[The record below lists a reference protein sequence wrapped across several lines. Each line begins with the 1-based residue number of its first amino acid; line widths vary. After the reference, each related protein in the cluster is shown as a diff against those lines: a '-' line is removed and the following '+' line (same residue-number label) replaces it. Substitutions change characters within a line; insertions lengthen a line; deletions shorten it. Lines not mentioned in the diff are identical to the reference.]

1 MSSQYILI
9 ICQTVS
15 MVSDKICLVNI
26 FSSYVIHVSM
36 MAEEI
41 FTPHLTLYI
50 AGNSVWLRRQM
61 DSWFQSLEMLILMS
75 YEDNL
80 PSMSIHSGLLKSVL
94 MAAKSLSVLN
104 LEGNFGSIFSD
115 SYFSEIVTEN
125 PLSSLRILDIC
136 VNDQQGQVGRI
147 PLTLTTVQ
155 LLLSKCHCLRE
166 LRISDWS
173 ISSQQFAEV
182 MGVVKEN
189 NWDLVVTRRVVAE
202 GD

>member
-36 MAEEI
+36 MAKEI
-41 FTPHLTLYI
+41 FTSHLTLYI

-155 LLLSKCHCLRE
+155 LLLSKCYCLRE
-166 LRISDWS
+166 LRISDWN